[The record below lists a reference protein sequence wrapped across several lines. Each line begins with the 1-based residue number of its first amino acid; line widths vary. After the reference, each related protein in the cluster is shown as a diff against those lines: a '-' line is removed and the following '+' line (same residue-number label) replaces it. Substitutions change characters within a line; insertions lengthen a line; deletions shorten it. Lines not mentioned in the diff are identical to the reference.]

1 MDFKKHLEISWKL
14 TLEFIVPLIFMT
26 LVMAVASVLTLGILA
41 PVTMAGY
48 MHAILL
54 MVRDRREPKVQDV
67 FSQMKLFFPLL
78 GFGVVVLIAICIGLM
93 LVILPGIII
102 AAGVAYF
109 CMYMIPLMTDKNMG
123 VVEAIKVSY
132 SMTAN
137 KDKIQENIVV
147 LIIFIFIT
155 GIGGSAVGIGWLF
168 THPLATIFLISVYLE
183 KVKEISLYSDLMQ
196 K

>member
-1 MDFKKHLEISWKL
+1 M

-26 LVMAVASVLTLGILA
+26 LVMVAASVLTFGILA

-48 MHAILL
+48 MHSILL

-78 GFGVVVLIAICIGLM
+78 GFGLVVFIAICIGLI
-93 LVILPGIII
+93 LLLLPGIII
-102 AAGVAYF
+102 SVGVAYF

-123 VVEAIKVSY
+123 VVEAIKASY
-132 SMTAN
+132 SMTTN
-137 KDKIQENIVV
+137 KDKIQEHAVV
-147 LIIFIFIT
+147 LIIFIAVT
-155 GIGGSAVGIGWLF
+155 GIGSSTFIGWLF
-168 THPLATIFLISVYLE
+168 TLPLATIFLISVYLE
-183 KVKEISLYSDLMQ
+183 EVKEMSSYSDLMQ